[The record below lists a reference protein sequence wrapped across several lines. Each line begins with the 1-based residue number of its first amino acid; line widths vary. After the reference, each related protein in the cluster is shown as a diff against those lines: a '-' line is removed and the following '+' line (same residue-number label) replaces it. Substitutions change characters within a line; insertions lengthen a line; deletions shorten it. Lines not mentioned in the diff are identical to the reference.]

1 MLYLPKSKSYV
12 AQGKFKLR
20 IATKKGKIED
30 SLMMHNMTQL
40 PEALFHLL
48 HNFPFTLDLTFR
60 FLHNFYNY
68 PIIAKVM
75 LQKVGSCFL
84 TITFPKSYPG
94 CGGLYKIITPCTNR
108 ESKVKVAI
116 LESRVDLL
124 KAYSVKKFSYPGIR
138 ES

>member
-1 MLYLPKSKSYV
+1 MH
-12 AQGKFKLR
+12 KLR

-94 CGGLYKIITPCTNR
+94 CEVPAPRRTVVLNQEVPGCMSDFLLLCLPYQSKAVGSIVQTLKLPGLEGLQAHLPLR
-108 ESKVKVAI
+108 
-116 LESRVDLL
+116 
-124 KAYSVKKFSYPGIR
+124 P
-138 ES
+138 